1 MSFASMVKGSKKEM
15 CTLFA
20 VLVVLYLAP
29 VDQVLGTRLKS
40 RALAPVNKLLSM
52 PIVYL
57 LLIAFQG
64 YVFTLEG
71 CMELFICLTL
81 FLIVQR
87 Q

>member
-1 MSFASMVKGSKKEM
+1 MSFASTVKGSKKEM

-20 VLVVLYLAP
+20 ILTVLYLAP
-29 VDQVLGTRLKS
+29 IDQVLGTRLKS
-40 RALAPVNKLLSM
+40 RALSPVNKVMSI
-52 PIVYL
+52 PIIYL

>member
-20 VLVVLYLAP
+20 VLIVLYLAP
-29 VDQVLGTRLKS
+29 IDQVLGTRLKS

-71 CMELFICLTL
+71 TMELFICLTL